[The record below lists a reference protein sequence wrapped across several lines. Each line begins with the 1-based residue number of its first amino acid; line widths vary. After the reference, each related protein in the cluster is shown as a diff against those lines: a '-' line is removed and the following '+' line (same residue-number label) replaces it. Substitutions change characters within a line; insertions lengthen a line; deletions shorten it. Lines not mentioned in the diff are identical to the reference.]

1 MKREVLEYGN
11 SKHTSTGIYKITIGN
26 HLYIGSASS
35 RQGFCGRWSRHLKS
49 LRAGG
54 HFNPIM

>member
-11 SKHTSTGIYKITIGN
+11 SKHTSTGVYKITIGN

-35 RQGFCGRWSRHLKS
+35 K
-49 LRAGG
+49 
-54 HFNPIM
+54 